1 LHHPLRADYRLTYDP
16 DGVQGTM
23 YGFLNV
29 FLATAFMA
37 AGLDDRQA
45 GLLLEERDRDSIR
58 FDDSG
63 AEWKGRRL
71 DLDAIRRAR
80 EEGVVSFGSCSFTE
94 PIGDLESLGLL

>member
-1 LHHPLRADYRLTYDP
+1 
-16 DGVQGTM
+16 M
-23 YGFLNV
+23 FGFLNV
-29 FLATAFMA
+29 FLTTAFMA

-63 AEWKGRRL
+63 VEWEGRRL
-71 DLDAIRRAR
+71 GLDAIRRSR
-80 EEGVVSFGSCSFTE
+80 EAGIVSFGSCSFTE